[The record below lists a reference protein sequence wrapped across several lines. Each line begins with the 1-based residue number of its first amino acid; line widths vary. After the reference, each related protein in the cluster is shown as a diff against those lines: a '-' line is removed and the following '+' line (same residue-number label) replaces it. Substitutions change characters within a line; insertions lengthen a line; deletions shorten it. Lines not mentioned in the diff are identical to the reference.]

1 MKLLVATP
9 WHAPEG
15 GGLEN
20 YAHEIDRRLVARGHE
35 VRAVAFTRG
44 APGEEKLD
52 GVRLLRVAPTAVA
65 SNTPVGAR
73 HVALLAREARDADVV
88 VGHSPVPFAMECAAL
103 AARLR
108 RKPFVACYHAGA
120 LVGGSRV
127 LDLVAAVHR
136 RSIERA
142 ALASARAL
150 VAVSPFVAR
159 GPLAAFAGKT
169 TIIPPGV
176 DAAFFRPDRAR
187 REAERALFVAPLDRA
202 YRWKGW
208 DVAYEAFRRVAAERP
223 GARLAVVGDGDR
235 RAEAEARARADGL
248 AERVLFL
255 GRLPAGAL
263 AVEYARAA
271 VVVVASTSPAE
282 SFGMVA
288 AEANAAGA
296 AVVASRVGGVPD
308 FVRDGENGVL
318 VPPGDA
324 AALADALLALFAS
337 PERALALGARGRS
350 RVAVEHGWD
359 RLTERAES
367 VFSRLRHA

>member
-1 MKLLVATP
+1 MRLLVATP
-9 WHAPEG
+9 WYAPEG
-15 GGLEN
+15 GGLER

-44 APGEEKLD
+44 TPGEEKLD
-52 GVRLLRVAPTAVA
+52 GVRLLRVPPTAVA

-108 RKPFVACYHAGA
+108 RKPFVAWYHAGA
-120 LVGGSRV
+120 LVGGSPL

-136 RSIERA
+136 RSVECA

-159 GPLAAFAGKT
+159 GPLSRFAGKT
-169 TIIPPGV
+169 TVIPPGV
-176 DAAFFRPDRAR
+176 DAAFFRPDRAE
-187 REAERALFVAPLDRA
+187 REPERALFVAPLDRA

-208 DVAYEAFRRVAAERP
+208 DVAYEAFRRVAADLP
-223 GARLAVVGDGDR
+223 GARFAVVGDGDR
-235 RAEAEARARADGL
+235 RAEAEARARGDGL
-248 AERVLFL
+248 AERVEFL
-255 GRLPAGAL
+255 GRLAPDAL
-263 AVEYARAA
+263 AREYARAS
-271 VVVVASTSPAE
+271 VVVLASTSPAE

-324 AALADALLALFAS
+324 GAMSAALAALLAA
-337 PERALALGARGRS
+337 PERARELGARGRA
-350 RVAVEHGWD
+350 RVTAEHGWEP
-359 RLTERAES
+359 LTDRAES